1 VKKYCILIFS
11 FLCFF
16 MIYGEVDQ
24 SLFIKISGR
33 VKELRSIMEEKLFE
47 ADIQSDV
54 VVAYDLL
61 EDKVVFNVKTLPL
74 ENGEIYKI
82 YEERNINNFVDIAKL
97 EEMLPSVKVAKDY
110 TILKWITIISMLLI
124 MSITSVR
131 FRKVHKKKKEKE
143 IEKIENAA

>member
-1 VKKYCILIFS
+1 
-11 FLCFF
+11 

-24 SLFIKISGR
+24 SLFIKINGR

>member
-1 VKKYCILIFS
+1 
-11 FLCFF
+11 

>member
-1 VKKYCILIFS
+1 
-11 FLCFF
+11 

-47 ADIQSDV
+47 ADTQSDV